1 MDGFLFCPPPPIT
14 TPTKGMEDSPQRCGF
29 NPPVCPSQAARGEPA
44 RTAAEAGGEA
54 EEVFGEIAR

>member
-1 MDGFLFCPPPPIT
+1 MDWFLFCPPPIT
-14 TPTKGMEDSPQRCGF
+14 TPTKGMEDSPQHCGF

>member
-1 MDGFLFCPPPPIT
+1 MDFWVPA
-14 TPTKGMEDSPQRCGF
+14 KGMEDSPRRCGF

-44 RTAAEAGGEA
+44 RAAAEAGGEA